1 MIARN
6 RIKEEVENIKD
17 ETISLRREI
26 HKHPELGFEEFKTSK
41 LVSEYLKSLDIDVQ
55 EGVAVTGV
63 VGLIKGSKAGKTVL
77 LRADMDALPIQELN
91 DVPYRSVI
99 TNKMHACGHD
109 GHTAILLAVSK
120 ILKEFS
126 YELNGNV
133 KLVFQPSEEKDPGG
147 AIRMIE
153 EGVLE
158 NPHVD
163 NAYGLHLGSMFEKGH
178 IVIRNGIFMA
188 QADRFILRVQGKGAH
203 GAYPHLSVDPI
214 VIASNIVLALQSIVS
229 RETNPVDSVVVSIG
243 KIKAGDVF
251 NVIPETAYIEGTV
264 RTLRKE
270 KAESVKESIG
280 RICQSIANA
289 YRGTAELE
297 YNYGYPPLVND
308 ANEANFVKEV
318 ASSLFGKE
326 CVEEAPI
333 SLGGED
339 MSYFLERVPGA
350 FFWLGTRNE
359 QKGIVNPHH
368 SPYFDIDEDVLPLGV
383 ELLVNIAIG
392 ALSKS

>member
-6 RIKEEVENIKD
+6 RIKEEVANIKD

-26 HKHPELGFEEFKTSK
+26 HKNPELGFEEFKTSR
-41 LVSEYLKSLDIDVQ
+41 LVSQYLKNLDIDV
-55 EGVAVTGV
+55 EENVALTGV
-63 VGLIKGSKAGKTVL
+63 VGLIKGSKAGKTIM
-77 LRADMDALPIQELN
+77 LRADMDALPIQELS
-91 DVPYRSVI
+91 DVPYRSVV

-109 GHTAILLAVSK
+109 GHTSILLAVSK
-120 ILKEFS
+120 ILKKFSSEFS
-126 YELNGNV
+126 GNV
-133 KLVFQPSEEKDPGG
+133 KVVFQPSEEKDPGG

-163 NAYGLHLGSMFEKGH
+163 NAYGLHIGSMFEKGH
-178 IVIRNGIFMA
+178 IIIRSGIFMA
-188 QADRFILRVQGKGAH
+188 QADRFIIRVQGKGAH

-214 VIASNIVLALQSIVS
+214 IIASNIVLALQSIVS
-229 RETNPVDSVVVSIG
+229 REANPIDSVVVSIG
-243 KIKAGDVF
+243 KITTGDVF
-251 NVIPETAYIEGTV
+251 NVIPDSAYIEGTV
-264 RTLRKE
+264 RTLKKE

-280 RICQSIANA
+280 RISKSIANA

-297 YNYGYPPLVND
+297 YYYGYPPLINNPD
-308 ANEANFVKEV
+308 EANFVKEV
-318 ASSLFGKE
+318 AVSLFGKE
-326 CVEEAPI
+326 SVEEAPI

-368 SPYFDIDEDVLPLGV
+368 SPYFDIDEDVLPIGV
-383 ELLVNIAIG
+383 ELLVNIAIN
-392 ALSKS
+392 ALLKS